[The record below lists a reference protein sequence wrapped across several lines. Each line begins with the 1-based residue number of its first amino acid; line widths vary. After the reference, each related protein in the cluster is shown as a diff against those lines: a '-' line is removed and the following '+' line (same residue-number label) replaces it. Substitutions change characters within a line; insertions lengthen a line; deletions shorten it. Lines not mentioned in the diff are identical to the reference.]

1 MRRSPSVPILLAALA
16 ALLLPAA
23 LAAQTGGSTPAAS
36 RPPGCRGVTNNSST
50 YRLAREG
57 GPPVEFPS
65 YPQIEV
71 VQPGSPAALAGMKP
85 GDLTILQD
93 GHDLIANPPKK
104 TYLAGDTVQFVIRRE
119 GREIP
124 LTVVLGRWDPP
135 DAPEGAPRVCRP
147 VGAAAGG

>member
-1 MRRSPSVPILLAALA
+1 MRRSPSVPILAALA

-23 LAAQTGGSTPAAS
+23 LAAQTAASTPAAS
-36 RPPGCRGVTNNSST
+36 RPPGCRGVNNNVST

-57 GPPVEFPS
+57 APPVEFPS
-65 YPQIEV
+65 YPQIES
-71 VQPGSPAALAGMKP
+71 VQPGSPAELAGMKP

-93 GHDLIANPPKK
+93 GHDLIANPPKR
-104 TYLAGDTVQFVIRRE
+104 TYLAGDTTQFVVRRE

-135 DAPEGAPRVCRP
+135 DAPEGARVCRP
-147 VGAAAGG
+147 VGTTAGGS